1 MEAVE
6 KNSFSSLK
14 GLDQTRK
21 YSNQNENIKKPNM
34 TPSGNIS
41 GHQSSKFCPDGK
53 NQNDQINIY
62 SDEGDEEEK
71 GKSDSGKVLKE
82 RGQSA
87 PAKFS
92 NLSGDKASI
101 FKK

>member
-41 GHQSSKFCPDGK
+41 ANQSSKFCPVGK
-53 NQNDQINIY
+53 NQNDKINIY
-62 SDEGDEEEK
+62 SDEGDE
-71 GKSDSGKVLKE
+71 
-82 RGQSA
+82 
-87 PAKFS
+87 
-92 NLSGDKASI
+92 
-101 FKK
+101 